1 MGKPK
6 GKSFITNQ
14 KHSDTVTSYLS
25 KVVSAS
31 FPFSWH
37 MFSVIPVIVSA
48 SAIVPTW
55 TVPTVSLPFVAVMT
69 FFWRSFVMPAA
80 TVLGFTLLAT
90 SHFLG
95 VAFRAST
102 LVVFVLSMTVFEG
115 ITRCVGLVSS
125 FL

>member
-1 MGKPK
+1 
-6 GKSFITNQ
+6 
-14 KHSDTVTSYLS
+14 
-25 KVVSAS
+25 
-31 FPFSWH
+31 

-55 TVPTVSLPFVAVMT
+55 TVPTVSLLFVAVIT
-69 FFWRSFVMPAA
+69 FFWRTFVMPAA
-80 TVLGFTLLAT
+80 TVLWFTLLAT

-102 LVVFVLSMTVFEG
+102 LIVFVLSMTVFEG